1 MKNFNVRVYGIW
13 VNDANEILLSDEQIG
28 DFQFTKFPGGGLEF
42 GEGIKD
48 CLIREWKEEL
58 DADIEVLEHV
68 YTTDFFQK
76 SAFDESQVIS
86 IYYKVRPLTFPI
98 IDFKTMPFDF
108 DKSETGLHAFRWKSL
123 QDITEND
130 VTLPIDKKVI
140 SLISK

>member
-13 VNDANEILLSDEQIG
+13 INDLQEVLLSDEQMG
-28 DFQFTKFPGGGLEF
+28 DFKFTKFPGGGLEY

-48 CLIREWKEEL
+48 CLIREWQEEL
-58 DADIEVLEHV
+58 EVTIELLEHV

-86 IYYKVRPLTFPI
+86 IYYKVKPITFPNI
-98 IDFKTMPFDF
+98 AFKTIPFDF
-108 DKSETGLHAFRWKSL
+108 NKSETGLHAFRWKSL

-140 SLISK
+140 SLIIK